1 MWPNQKAIIYSA
13 ETVERRKETRKMENL
28 YTVREVAK
36 YLGIKE
42 ATVRMYIT
50 KKQLPAAKMGR
61 EWRILESDLKT
72 FIERLKNK

>member
-1 MWPNQKAIIYSA
+1 
-13 ETVERRKETRKMENL
+13 MENL

-50 KKQLPAAKMGR
+50 KKQLAAVKMGR
-61 EWRILESDLKT
+61 EWRVLESDLKT
-72 FIERLKNK
+72 FLERLKAKKG

>member
-1 MWPNQKAIIYSA
+1 
-13 ETVERRKETRKMENL
+13 MENL

-50 KKQLPAAKMGR
+50 KKQLAAVKMGR
-61 EWRILESDLKT
+61 EWRILESDLKK
-72 FIERLKNK
+72 FIDDKKN